1 MATRKETKLIIVHCS
16 ATPPGMNIG
25 RKEINEWHLNKG
37 WSGIGYHYV
46 IRRDGSVELGR
57 DTEEIGA
64 HAEGYNSVSVGVC
77 LVGGVNDKK
86 IPEANYT
93 EAQWKTLVT
102 LLKKLKKKYPSARI
116 IGHNEVAK
124 KACPSFNVQ
133 KWLSTVNFN

>member
-1 MATRKETKLIIVHCS
+1 MIIRKETKLIIVHCS
-16 ATPPGMNIG
+16 ATHPGMNIG
-25 RKEINEWHLNKG
+25 RREINEWHLNKG
-37 WSGIGYHYV
+37 WAGIGYHYV

-57 DTEEIGA
+57 DIEETGA
-64 HAEGYNSVSVGVC
+64 HAEGYNAVSVGVC

-133 KWLSTVNFN
+133 KWLRKVNFN

>member
-25 RKEINEWHLNKG
+25 RREINEWHLNKG

-57 DTEEIGA
+57 DIEEIGA

>member
-1 MATRKETKLIIVHCS
+1 MIIRKETKLIIVHCS
-16 ATPPGMNIG
+16 ATPPKMDIG
-25 RKEINEWHLNKG
+25 RKEIHQWHLNKG
-37 WSGIGYHYV
+37 WAGIGYHYV
-46 IRRDGSVELGR
+46 IRRDGAVELGR
-57 DTEEIGA
+57 DIEETGA
-64 HAEGYNSVSVGVC
+64 HTEGYNAVSVGVC

-133 KWLSTVNFN
+133 KWLSKVNFN

>member
-1 MATRKETKLIIVHCS
+1 MTTRKETKLIIVHCS

-57 DTEEIGA
+57 DIEEIGA

>member
-57 DTEEIGA
+57 DIEEIGA

>member
-25 RKEINEWHLNKG
+25 RREINEWHLNKG

-46 IRRDGSVELGR
+46 IRRDGSAELGR
-57 DTEEIGA
+57 DIEEIGA